1 MKLCQFCACYTI
13 KISELWCED
22 SPYVEN
28 FNGCNLRTTYKP
40 CSNLALWFKYSYCM
54 VRSGAPKRTTWS
66 ECASTVAKLEA
77 ETSRPTDW
85 QQEFLTPR
93 RTFFVN
99 NAVISSCGQI
109 MLPRKA
115 TGKDSVI
122 AFKRVQKLSY
132 HQSQTHSP
140 FCCDACL
147 WLWSNKRLL
156 WHNQFVYFEHLCS
169 SYFAFH

>member
-1 MKLCQFCACYTI
+1 MIFLLKFFNQMKAI
-13 KISELWCED
+13 KIFNRFPCVFTICKTFPLNQIM
-22 SPYVEN
+22 N
-28 FNGCNLRTTYKP
+28 FAIN
-40 CSNLALWFKYSYCM
+40 
-54 VRSGAPKRTTWS
+54 
-66 ECASTVAKLEA
+66 
-77 ETSRPTDW
+77 
-85 QQEFLTPR
+85 

-156 WHNQFVYFEHLCS
+156 WHNQFVYFEFIYIRHAYKDHPNIHLYGIGLNVCIYLLVKRHYS
-169 SYFAFH
+169 TRALHELPESIKSTM